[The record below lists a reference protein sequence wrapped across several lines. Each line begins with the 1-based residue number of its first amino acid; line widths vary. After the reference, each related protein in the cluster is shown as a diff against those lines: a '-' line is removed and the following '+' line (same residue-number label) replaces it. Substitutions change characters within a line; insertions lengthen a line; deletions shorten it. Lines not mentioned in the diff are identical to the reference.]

1 MILIKYNKTIFL
13 PEMMKEMKERDM
25 PEVPKVVKSMLST
38 AMEIIQKK
46 MGDKWMDM
54 VDAFDSDEQ
63 DDDDDF

>member
-1 MILIKYNKTIFL
+1 MILIKYNKTLFL

>member
-1 MILIKYNKTIFL
+1 
-13 PEMMKEMKERDM
+13 MKEMKERDM